1 MKKKNRSGLACCGLS
16 LLLSVGAAQ
25 AGAPQ
30 ETVVSRFL
38 RYVQIDSQ
46 SNEHSNTVPTTET
59 QREFARQLA
68 NELTAMG
75 VSGVRLSEQGFV
87 YALLPSN
94 QPKAKNIQAF
104 GLIAHLDTS
113 SDAPGRGVKP
123 LIHKNY
129 QGGDLVLPADPSQVI
144 PAGDLRKLIGDDII
158 TADGT
163 SLLGSDDKAGIAAIM
178 TLVDTLQ
185 NDPSISHGD
194 IAIAFTPD
202 EETSVGIEKFDVAN
216 FGAKIAYTVDGGEL
230 GEITNETWSAREAKI
245 HFLGMSA
252 HPGSAKGAM
261 VNSSYALAGFVSRI
275 PVEIRPESTQ
285 DRQGF
290 IHPEAAVMG
299 TAESTLHLLLR
310 DFTEDGLDAQ
320 ADLITRL
327 GAAIEK
333 DFPGVKVE
341 IEVAK
346 NYSNMIQ
353 VLDDYPWLIDN
364 AKLAAERAGVS
375 AFTTSSR
382 GGTDGSSL
390 SFMGLPCPDIFTG
403 GHNFHSKLEFNS
415 RQGLEKTTETLVNLA
430 RVFVEQANH

>member
-1 MKKKNRSGLACCGLS
+1 MMKRNTLRSVCCGLS
-16 LLLSVGAAQ
+16 LLLPVAATH
-25 AGAPQ
+25 AAAPE

-46 SNEHSNTVPTTET
+46 SSEHSNTVPTTET

-75 VSGVRLSEQGFV
+75 VNDVRLSEYGFV

-94 QPKAKNIQAF
+94 QPKDKHIQAF

-123 LIHKNY
+123 MIHKNY
-129 QGGDLVLPADPSQVI
+129 QGGDLVLPADPTQVI
-144 PAGDLRKLIGDDII
+144 PAADLSRLIGDDII

-163 SLLGSDDKAGIAAIM
+163 TLLGSDDKAGVAAIM
-178 TLVDTLQ
+178 TLVDILLK
-185 NDPSISHGD
+185 DPSIPHGD

-230 GEITNETWSAREAKI
+230 GEITNETWSAREAHI
-245 HFLGMSA
+245 RFLGKSA

-261 VNSSYALAGFVSRI
+261 VNSAYALAEFVAAI
-275 PVEIRPESTQ
+275 PVDIRPENTE

-290 IHPEAAVMG
+290 IHPEGATMS
-299 TAESTLHLLLR
+299 TAESSLHLLLR
-310 DFTEDGLDAQ
+310 DFTEAGLDAQ
-320 ADLITRL
+320 ADLIGKL
-327 GAAIEK
+327 GAAVEQK
-333 DFPGVKVE
+333 YPGIKVE
-341 IEVAK
+341 IDIAK
-346 NYSNMIQ
+346 NYSNMVQ
-353 VLDDYPWLIDN
+353 VLREYPELIDN
-364 AKLAAERAGVS
+364 AKLAAKRAGVT
-375 AFTTSSR
+375 AFTSASR

-415 RQGLEKTTETLVNLA
+415 RQGLEKTTDTLINLA
-430 RVFVEQANH
+430 KVFVEQGK